1 MFKVCFSSGVQRDE
15 EEGKG
20 GLKHMTFFRRKVGA
34 WGGGGGAAQNGGG
47 GFFFLW
53 ALKEW
58 RTPIFE
64 GGTGTLQGT

>member
-34 WGGGGGAAQNGGG
+34 WGGGGGPADQNGG
-47 GFFFLW
+47 
-53 ALKEW
+53 
-58 RTPIFE
+58 
-64 GGTGTLQGT
+64 